1 MYLKYIYHSNII
13 NKSFSH
19 LLLNIC
25 QKFDTYI
32 YMPIIIRNN
41 YNRLIKNNLPTI
53 LGKYKIKG
61 FVLSN
66 IGNFELLKD
75 YKDYEFICNYTFNIF
90 NNLTINELPANTITL
105 SPELNKTD
113 LKNFNTNKK
122 KQN

>member
-1 MYLKYIYHSNII
+1 MNTLNLSYDYLELKNVSKIYIPFKYFI

-19 LLLNIC
+19 LLLNVC

-75 YKDYEFICNYTFNIF
+75 YQRLWIYM
-90 NNLTINELPANTITL
+90 
-105 SPELNKTD
+105 
-113 LKNFNTNKK
+113 
-122 KQN
+122 